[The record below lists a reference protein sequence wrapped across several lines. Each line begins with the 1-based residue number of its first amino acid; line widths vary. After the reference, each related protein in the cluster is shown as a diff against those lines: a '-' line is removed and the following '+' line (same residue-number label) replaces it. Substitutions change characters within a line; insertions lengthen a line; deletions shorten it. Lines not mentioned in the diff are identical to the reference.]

1 MHFGIRMDAKL
12 IGVGMHTSNKFKQMN
27 SSFTDVVRG
36 GATVWKKW
44 LQSGQR
50 EMATS
55 GVRDVTHS

>member
-1 MHFGIRMDAKL
+1 MDAKL